1 MYSGDAL
8 VSRDLFS
15 VEVICKIICDLK
27 TGKAYGFDGLMAENL
42 LHCHPSALVVVTY
55 LCNLMI
61 LSGHVPS
68 QFTKGLTFPIEK
80 EHSFNRTPKVEE
92 FRGITISPLL
102 SKILEKCLLETFG
115 KYFES
120 SVNQFGF
127 KKDVGCPHAIF
138 TLRSTIDYFVNN
150 NSTINICSLDVAKAF
165 DRINHYRLYIKFM
178 ERRLPLNIIMLLFNL
193 YKMSSGVVSWNGR
206 LSKPYQIYAGV
217 RQGGSLSPVI
227 FSVYVDSVI
236 DVLLKSNLGCYI
248 GHTFLGIIM
257 YADDLLLISGSVS
270 KLQKMVD
277 VCLNELCQLDLR
289 INANKSYCIRI
300 GQGHKN
306 VCDLISINGVQI
318 PWSVNFRY
326 LGVTIN
332 AGSRFTID
340 CKPVRCKF
348 YRSFNALYSKIPR
361 ANECVI
367 ISLVRTFCIS
377 LVMYSLE
384 AICLNKSTL
393 NSLDSMLYNAF
404 SKIFKTYDRVVLSQC
419 MYFSYCLPIKFEYYK
434 KRLSFLF
441 RLAKHDNLLIK
452 MFYNISGRRELAE
465 LAEILNLNVNQLR
478 DARSDIWAYFEKS
491 LF

>member
-1 MYSGDAL
+1 MIIIRYIIIIRFEQDVTMYSGDAL
-8 VSRDLFS
+8 VTRDLFS

-27 TGKAYGFDGLMAENL
+27 TGQAYGFDGLMAENL
-42 LHCHPSALVVVTY
+42 LHCHPSAHLVVTY
-55 LCNLMI
+55 YSCNLMI

-102 SKILEKCLLETFG
+102 SKILEKCSLETFG

-150 NSTINICSLDVAKAF
+150 NSTINICSLDGAKAF

-178 ERRLPLNIIMLLFNL
+178 ERWLPLNIITLLFNL

-206 LSKPYQIYAGV
+206 LSKPYQIHAGV

-236 DVLLKSNLGCYI
+236 DVLLESNLGCYI
-248 GHTFLGIIM
+248 GHTFLDIIM

-277 VCLNELCQLDLR
+277 ICLNEFCQLDLQ
-289 INANKSYCIRI
+289 INASKSNCLRI
-300 GQGHKN
+300 GQ
-306 VCDLISINGVQI
+306 
-318 PWSVNFRY
+318 
-326 LGVTIN
+326 
-332 AGSRFTID
+332 
-340 CKPVRCKF
+340 
-348 YRSFNALYSKIPR
+348 
-361 ANECVI
+361 CV
-367 ISLVRTFCIS
+367 
-377 LVMYSLE
+377 
-384 AICLNKSTL
+384 
-393 NSLDSMLYNAF
+393 
-404 SKIFKTYDRVVLSQC
+404 
-419 MYFSYCLPIKFEYYK
+419 
-434 KRLSFLF
+434 
-441 RLAKHDNLLIK
+441 
-452 MFYNISGRRELAE
+452 
-465 LAEILNLNVNQLR
+465 
-478 DARSDIWAYFEKS
+478 
-491 LF
+491 

>member
-1 MYSGDAL
+1 MRFEQDVTTYSGYAL
-8 VSRDLFS
+8 VTRDLFS
-15 VEVICKIICDLK
+15 VEVVCKIMCDLK
-27 TGKAYGFDGLMAENL
+27 TGKAYGFDGLMAEHL
-42 LHCHPSALVVVTY
+42 LHCHPSAHLIVTY

-61 LSGHVPS
+61 LSGHVPA

-80 EHSFNRTPKVEE
+80 EHSFNRTPKVED

-102 SKILEKCLLETFG
+102 SKILEKYLLETFG

-193 YKMSSGVVSWNGR
+193 YKMSSGVVSWNSR

-236 DVLLKSNLGCYI
+236 DVLLKSNLGCSI

-257 YADDLLLISGSVS
+257 YADDLLIISGSVS

-277 VCLNELCQLDLR
+277 ICLNEFSQLDLQ
-289 INANKSYCIRI
+289 INANKSNCLRI
-300 GQGHKN
+300 GQCHKN
-306 VCDLISINGVQI
+306 VCELISINGVQI
-318 PWSVNFRY
+318 PWSVNFRC

-332 AGSRFTID
+332 AGSKFTID

-367 ISLVRTFCIS
+367 ISLVQTFCIS
-377 LVMYSLE
+377 LVMYSL
-384 AICLNKSTL
+384 KQ
-393 NSLDSMLYNAF
+393 F
-404 SKIFKTYDRVVLSQC
+404 V
-419 MYFSYCLPIKFEYYK
+419 
-434 KRLSFLF
+434 
-441 RLAKHDNLLIK
+441 
-452 MFYNISGRRELAE
+452 
-465 LAEILNLNVNQLR
+465 
-478 DARSDIWAYFEKS
+478 
-491 LF
+491 